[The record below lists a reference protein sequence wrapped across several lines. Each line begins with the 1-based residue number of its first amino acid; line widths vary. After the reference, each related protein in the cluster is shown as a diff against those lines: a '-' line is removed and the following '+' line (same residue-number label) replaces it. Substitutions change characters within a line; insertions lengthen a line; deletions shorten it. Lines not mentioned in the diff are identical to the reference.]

1 MNTKMARRARRE
13 KRDSKGS
20 EVAREKGEGNT
31 ERERREEV
39 RIG

>member
-20 EVAREKGEGNT
+20 EVAREKETLRGREG
-31 ERERREEV
+31 RK
-39 RIG
+39 